1 MKGNR
6 SMQDMTEGRPIS
18 LILKFFFPLLFGM
31 LFQQFYNLVDTA
43 IVGKFLGPDDLAAVG
58 ATGSV
63 NFLILGFCMG
73 VSSVLVSSVVVV
85 SVVVVSVVA
94 GVSVFAAQ
102 AAKANTMVR
111 ARSNA
116 MIFFI
121 LGIPPF
127 KNFTIRRGFARTS
140 STYPL

>member
-73 VSSVLVSSVVVV
+73 VAMAFPSPLPRNLVQKMR
-85 SVVVVSVVA
+85 A
-94 GVSVFAAQ
+94 VFAA
-102 AAKANTMVR
+102 
-111 ARSNA
+111 
-116 MIFFI
+116 
-121 LGIPPF
+121 L
-127 KNFTIRRGFARTS
+127 
-140 STYPL
+140 

>member
-63 NFLILGFCMG
+63 NFSDSVW
-73 VSSVLVSSVVVV
+73 VSAMAFPFLLPRNLVQKMR
-85 SVVVVSVVA
+85 A
-94 GVSVFAAQ
+94 VFAALWQ
-102 AAKANTMVR
+102 TA
-111 ARSNA
+111 
-116 MIFFI
+116 F
-121 LGIPPF
+121 
-127 KNFTIRRGFARTS
+127 GFLS
-140 STYPL
+140 FLQLS

>member
-63 NFLILGFCMG
+63 NFLIWVSAMAFPSLLPRNLVQRMRAVFDALWQTAFGFL
-73 VSSVLVSSVVVV
+73 SFSQPS
-85 SVVVVSVVA
+85 
-94 GVSVFAAQ
+94 
-102 AAKANTMVR
+102 
-111 ARSNA
+111 
-116 MIFFI
+116 
-121 LGIPPF
+121 
-127 KNFTIRRGFARTS
+127 
-140 STYPL
+140 